1 MIIENNIIHLPFTT
15 FHFYN
20 SKYYPDTNM
29 SLLPPQITKAIEEFS
44 KLPGIGPKS
53 AERLTF
59 HLLRSSK
66 ASPEA
71 LGNSLSE
78 LKNELKYCKSCQ
90 MVSLQEECSIC
101 SDTSRDHSTILVV
114 ENPLDVVAF
123 EKTSYKGVYH
133 VLHGVL
139 SPIDGMGPEQLKLK
153 ELIDRCD
160 SKSEIRNPK
169 QIRNPKS
176 DSIKEVIVATN
187 PDVEGEATA
196 SYINDQLK
204 DKVEAVSRLAHGL
217 PMGADI
223 EFADQVTLKES
234 LEGRRTLS
242 EP

>member
-1 MIIENNIIHLPFTT
+1 MP
-15 FHFYN
+15 
-20 SKYYPDTNM
+20 
-29 SLLPPQITKAIEEFS
+29 LLPPQITKTIEEFS

-71 LGNSLSE
+71 LGRSLAE
-78 LKNELKYCKSCQ
+78 LKTELQYCKGCE
-90 MVSLQEECSIC
+90 MVTLQEECSIC
-101 SDTSRDHSTILVV
+101 ADTTRDHSTILVV

-153 ELIDRCD
+153 ELVDRCA
-160 SKSEIRNPK
+160 SGE
-169 QIRNPKS
+169 
-176 DSIKEVIVATN
+176 IKEVILAMN

-196 SYINDQLK
+196 SYLH
-204 DKVEAVSRLAHGL
+204 DKLSNNVSTITRLAHGL

-223 EFADQVTLKES
+223 EFADQVTLKQAV
-234 LEGRRTLS
+234 EGRRTM
-242 EP
+242 